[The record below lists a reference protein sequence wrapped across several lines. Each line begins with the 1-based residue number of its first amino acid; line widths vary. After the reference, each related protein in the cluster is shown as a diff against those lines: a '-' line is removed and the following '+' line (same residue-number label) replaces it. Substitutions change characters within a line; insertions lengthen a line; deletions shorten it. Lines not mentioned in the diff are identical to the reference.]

1 MATNKRKPIEQFY
14 NNYTL
19 HFSKHML
26 EKQRRTIKSM
36 LLAKR
41 KKEKV
46 RIGRTKMNNNHLFQE
61 RLTQAIKLSG
71 KSTNQIERDLG
82 YPRNALHN
90 YRKGSEPS
98 ATRLMELSQYFQ
110 LPPGYLMGVIPN
122 HVPNDP
128 RAYFE
133 QLNEEQ
139 KVEMLKVC
147 HKWSEK
153 RIENMK
159 YLN

>member
-1 MATNKRKPIEQFY
+1 MTD
-14 NNYTL
+14 
-19 HFSKHML
+19 
-26 EKQRRTIKSM
+26 
-36 LLAKR
+36 
-41 KKEKV
+41 
-46 RIGRTKMNNNHLFQE
+46 NHLFQE

-71 KSTNQIERDLG
+71 KSTNQIERELG

-90 YRKGSEPS
+90 YRTGSEPS

-122 HVPNDP
+122 HVPNNP

-139 KVEMLKVC
+139 KVAMLKIC
-147 HKWSEK
+147 HNWA
-153 RIENMK
+153 ENFIK
-159 YLN
+159 STCNSGESLKTNRN